1 MLLTPDTPPP
11 PAHARRKLAAILV
24 TVGIHLGLGILA
36 ALSTVLPR
44 PEDKPELLAR
54 IEAPET
60 DEVRQVE
67 KRTVKKHVDQVVAA
81 APPMNRLLR
90 SNQIALTAVPDMT
103 RLTDT
108 PVGLGQ
114 GNLGVGFGAAQ
125 TRNLGRGAMFFGQQV
140 TGNLGVVFDVSPSMH
155 PYVSLVVDEIM
166 RNFRN
171 AMVICVNSAN
181 LIDETTPI
189 TAVPYDGA
197 TNQTASV
204 PYLGSEEARRMHE
217 DLLTLPNCW
226 YIAKDVTSLGAA
238 VEHLIGEGIATVF
251 VFSDF
256 QDTVV
261 PTYLEE
267 LERIASRAGA
277 KVNLQVLQEPR
288 SYEPAL
294 QELARKTGGRYAK
307 GELLARAGKRR

>member
-1 MLLTPDTPPP
+1 MLLTPDTPPA
-11 PAHARRKLAAILV
+11 PAHARRKVTAILV
-24 TVGIHLGLGILA
+24 TVGIHMALGILA
-36 ALSTVLPR
+36 TLSTVLPKPDDR
-44 PEDKPELLAR
+44 PELVAR
-54 IEAPET
+54 IEAPEA
-60 DEVRQVE
+60 EAARQVE
-67 KRTVKKHVDQVVAA
+67 KRTVKKQLDQVVAA
-81 APPMNRLLR
+81 APPMDRLLR

-114 GNLGVGFGAAQ
+114 GNLGVGFGASQ

-166 RNFRN
+166 KNFRN

-197 TNQTASV
+197 TNQTASI

-226 YIAKDVTSLGAA
+226 YISKDVTSLGAA
-238 VEHLIGEGIATVF
+238 VQHLLTEGISTVF
-251 VFSDF
+251 IFSDF
-256 QDTVV
+256 ADTIV
-261 PTYLEE
+261 PGYLES
-267 LERIASRAGA
+267 LGKRAA
-277 KVNLQVLQEPR
+277 QEKSKINLQVLQEPR

-294 QELARKTGGRYAK
+294 QELARQTGGRYAK
-307 GELLARAGKRR
+307 GELLARAKRR